1 MVELFIINFNLR
13 ENKNMDTI
21 MTIVFLISFV
31 GIQVCEPAQPK
42 KDKRFKTGYKNN
54 ERPRKQTETEAK
66 VQNFFMMTG
75 GISLIYGLIILFF

>member
-21 MTIVFLISFV
+21 MIIVFLISFV

-54 ERPRKQTETEAK
+54 ESDRWDFSDLWTYNSIFLR
-66 VQNFFMMTG
+66 
-75 GISLIYGLIILFF
+75 